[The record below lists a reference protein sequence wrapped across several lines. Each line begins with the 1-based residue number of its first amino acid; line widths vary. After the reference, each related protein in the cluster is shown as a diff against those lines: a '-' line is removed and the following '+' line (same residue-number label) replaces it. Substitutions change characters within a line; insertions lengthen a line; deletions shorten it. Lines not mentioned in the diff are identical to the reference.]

1 MKGPETDEWQK
12 GTYQIGIAIL
22 CLLVAILLAFW
33 SEWTAAIIAMLI
45 AILSFFLG
53 LRQLRADDD

>member
-1 MKGPETDEWQK
+1 MIGPETDEWEK

-22 CLLVAILLAFW
+22 CLLVAILLALW
-33 SEWTAAIIAMLI
+33 SEWTAAIIATLI
-45 AILSFFLG
+45 AIMSFVLG